1 MTPGRPPGRASRRH
15 YEKKHTLPLKIQGL
29 ERIALMTE
37 YRGMAYLQNK
47 LNIKRIRVQKRYRFY
62 EMKNMTRDFNISTPP
77 GLRDFMSVIGWCAKA
92 VDSLADRLVFREF
105 KNDNFGINE
114 IFRMNNPDILFDS
127 AVLSAMISSCC
138 FIYISKDEDDYPQ
151 LQVIDGGNATGVMN
165 PITGLLNEGYAVLDR
180 DENGTPILEA
190 YLKAGSTRILPERSE
205 TVGDP

>member
-1 MTPGRPPGRASRRH
+1 MS
-15 YEKKHTLPLKIQGL
+15 
-29 ERIALMTE
+29 AL
-37 YRGMAYLQNK
+37 
-47 LNIKRIRVQKRYRFY
+47 
-62 EMKNMTRDFNISTPP
+62 
-77 GLRDFMSVIGWCAKA
+77 GWCAKA

-180 DENGTPILEA
+180 DENGSPILEA
-190 YLKAGSTRILPERSE
+190 YLKAGSTEYHQKGQKPWVIPNDAPAPLLVPNCVHCRMQSGCLVIRGSAERVCQSQDPHSE
-205 TVGDP
+205 QPKDPKLQRNFSLFHRNI